1 MSLILLVNNKAL
13 GECRMQEELLVKSI
27 ETQENIKSQLEE
39 KDLIHV
45 VDDGAQK
52 EEVIEGGTSA
62 FILQLLVC
70 SLLLWSLIF
79 LKAQPSGQT
88 FLNEV
93 NKKVVAPSNL
103 TVITE
108 IYEAFIDV
116 VEEVV

>member
-1 MSLILLVNNKAL
+1 
-13 GECRMQEELLVKSI
+13 MQEELLVNTL

-39 KDLIHV
+39 KDLTYV
-45 VDDGAQK
+45 ADDGVQK
-52 EEVIEGGTSA
+52 EEVIESGTST

-70 SLLLWSLIF
+70 FLLLWSLIF

-93 NKKVVAPSNL
+93 NKKVLAPSNI
-103 TVITE
+103 TVITQ
-108 IYEAFIDV
+108 IYEAFTDV